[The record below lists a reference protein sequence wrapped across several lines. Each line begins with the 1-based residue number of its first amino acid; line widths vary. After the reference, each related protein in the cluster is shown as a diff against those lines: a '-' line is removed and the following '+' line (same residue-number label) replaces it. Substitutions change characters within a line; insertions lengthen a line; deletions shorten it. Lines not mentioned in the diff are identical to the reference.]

1 MHTQIYRDAQRTLRK
16 VKRLDPG
23 HAAASLA
30 EIEEASQAL
39 TMYAEHTWGYHSSVY
54 EPWHP
59 QVQMLEVRKQ
69 AYAAE
74 ASKLAYRALDKT
86 LVARQGALLAPHRP
100 LRYEVINTEPAA
112 ATLQVAI
119 PLDGWEHVILKK
131 TFKLI
136 DESTGQPLPYQLAH
150 TGASY
155 GAPLQNP
162 ESPGYCIFIRPNQQM
177 FSLLPRIWRLRE

>member
-16 VKRLDPG
+16 VKRLDPVHG
-23 HAAASLA
+23 AASLA
-30 EIEEASQAL
+30 EVEDASQAL

-74 ASKLAYRALDKT
+74 ASKLAYRALDKA
-86 LVARQGALLAPHRP
+86 LVARQGAPLAPHRP

-112 ATLQVAI
+112 ATTAGRHSA
-119 PLDGWEHVILKK
+119 GWLGTRDPEEK
-131 TFKLI
+131 FELI
-136 DESTGQPLPYQLAH
+136 DEATGQAAVPIGTHGALVARSRLNRMSPGSCTSIRTKHRMHSPLPG
-150 TGASY
+150 T
-155 GAPLQNP
+155 
-162 ESPGYCIFIRPNQQM
+162 
-177 FSLLPRIWRLRE
+177 W

>member
-16 VKRLDPG
+16 VKRLDPVHG
-23 HAAASLA
+23 AASLA
-30 EIEEASQAL
+30 EVEDASQAL

-74 ASKLAYRALDKT
+74 ASKLAYRALDKA

-131 TFKLI
+131 SLSS
-136 DESTGQPLPYQLAH
+136 STKRPGRRCRTNWHTRGACRAALA
-150 TGASY
+150 
-155 GAPLQNP
+155 
-162 ESPGYCIFIRPNQQM
+162 
-177 FSLLPRIWRLRE
+177 